1 MYGMRLD
8 CAISQTLWMRG
19 GDSVKCCKEIDDD
32 WIDGDMWHDNHTTF
46 GCSHGKLLVNYQ
58 CPHCGKRSER
68 DFVEV
73 MA

>member
-1 MYGMRLD
+1 MVNRREANM
-8 CAISQTLWMRG
+8 QMRG
-19 GDSVKCCKEIDDD
+19 GDGMKCCKEIDND

-46 GCSHGKLLVNYQ
+46 GCSHGKLLVTYQ

-73 MA
+73 TA